1 MSSTQG
7 SFVDS
12 VVSAAR
18 ENPLAAAL
26 IGGGALWLL
35 IGNDKMKSAA
45 SSATAAASPLID
57 IGARNPR
64 SAASRS
70 ENTSAPPTAP
80 EIDPQGSFHVGETLG
95 DASSAASDAVSGAA
109 DKIKDRF
116 DEGVA
121 YARENFG
128 KLGNPLPGKET
139 FTWAQSS
146 LSDLLER
153 QPLVLG
159 AVGLAIG
166 AAVAGAFGSS
176 GFENDLVGEFSD
188 TVREDLNKRA
198 GAVSQSVREAADT
211 LKNEIE
217 DAGAETFDRMKQAGM
232 EAAEAAKET
241 AKTLT
246 AGRSL

>member
-35 IGNDKMKSAA
+35 IGNDKLKSAA
-45 SSATAAASPLID
+45 SSATAAASPLVD
-57 IGARNPR
+57 IGARNLR
-64 SAASRS
+64 SAASKF

-80 EIDPQGSFHVGETLG
+80 EIDHERSFQVRETLG
-95 DASSAASDAVSGAA
+95 NASSAASDAVSGAA
-109 DKIKDRF
+109 DKIRDRF

-121 YARENFG
+121 YAQENFA

-139 FTWAQSS
+139 FTRAQSS

-159 AVGLAIG
+159 TVGLAIG
-166 AAVAGAFGSS
+166 AAAAGAFRSS
-176 GFENDLVGEFSD
+176 GFENDWVGELSD
-188 TVREDLNKRA
+188 TVKEDLNKRA

-217 DAGAETFDRMKQAGM
+217 DAGAETFHRVKQAGM

-241 AKTLT
+241 VKTP
-246 AGRSL
+246 R